1 MKIPVDVWLRG
12 TDVAQTTSF
21 DGPARPPGE
30 WTNEDVR
37 LVISELL
44 RAMHRQKHPDA
55 DEGTIALRGL
65 SWIVNPYEEGG
76 VVIAIEITLGAAIAG
91 PFAVDQA
98 ALEALI
104 TQALAPR
111 GAPTSTSVH

>member
-12 TDVAQTTSF
+12 TDFAQTTSF
-21 DGPARPPGE
+21 EGPARPPAK
-30 WTNEDVR
+30 WTDEDVQGV
-37 LVISELL
+37 LGGML

-55 DEGTIALRGL
+55 EEGTIALRSL

-91 PFAVDQA
+91 PFDIDQTS
-98 ALEALI
+98 LNGLI
-104 TQALAPR
+104 NQALAPR
-111 GAPTSTSVH
+111 GAPASNSVH